1 MKVERSSLD
10 QVRERFNRNKTKIEE
25 RKDKPEYSLDS
36 QVKNLEKEEEERR
49 QQKKN
54 RKRKHDDDERA
65 TSSSAASG
73 FDDDMARMM
82 GFAGFGGSRKNN

>member
-25 RKDKPEYSLDS
+25 RKDKVEYNLDS
-36 QVKNLEKEEEERR
+36 QVKNLEREEEERR

-54 RKRKHDDDERA
+54 RKRKHEDESTA
-65 TSSSAASG
+65 SSSSAFG
-73 FDDDMARMM
+73 FDDEMARMM
-82 GFAGFGGSRKNN
+82 GFGGFGGSKKNN